1 MEEKVLIKAKF
12 KELLILGI
20 INIVCAVLTLFVA
33 CFGFPPLAGVTLY
46 FAYFAFMCFWN
57 KNNQVTITNRRIYY
71 SFLFKKGVISLCQIE
86 QVSYDSLFRITRI
99 STGGLSGLR
108 FMCQNHQEVYE
119 TVNQL
124 IVDLNR
130 NTFSDEVINKCFS
143 SITEIK
149 KQSNNKQDS
158 QNLSVDEL
166 KKFKELLD
174 MGVITQEE
182 FDSKKKQLLGL

>member
-20 INIVCAVLTLFVA
+20 IYIVCAVLTLFVA
-33 CFGFPPLAGVTLY
+33 CFGFPLLAIVTLD
-46 FAYFAFMCFWN
+46 FAYLAFVCFWN

-86 QVSYDSLFRITRI
+86 QVSYDSLFRMTRI

-108 FMCQNHQEVYE
+108 FKCQNHQEVYE

-182 FDSKKKQLLGL
+182 FYAKKKQLLGL